1 MRLVS
6 LFSFQ
11 LDQFD
16 SAFPLDRAFFFR
28 FNVLKEVLGS
38 ENRRFS
44 LTGQGLSPVDGWV
57 IDGIRWVK
65 DGVRWVMDGTGWV
78 IDGPSTDLSTF
89 RVLPPSITHR
99 RL

>member
-1 MRLVS
+1 MRLVP

-38 ENRRFS
+38 GNRRFS
-44 LTGQGLSPVDGWV
+44 LTGQGLSPVDEWV

-65 DGVRWVMDGTGWV
+65 DGSRWVMDGTGWV

-89 RVLPPSITHR
+89 RVLPPSITHHG
-99 RL
+99 L